1 MEATAA
7 RIFCPTWKRSWGLEI
22 RETEIRSRGSMATMP
37 QPISKNAPKGTRWVT
52 TAVTTAP
59 GTSVSKKVSRARS
72 WAGPTAQQRHRGALF
87 VGPDV
92 RDHKAGRLSHS
103 GQEGNVPVRTAD
115 PGGEDLPAGNTPG
128 NGTQSQV
135 KGAVHVAPLD
145 RRFQNGAG
153 RLGGLKGGEGPFGG
167 RAKPSGRYSLF
178 SGIDDRILSAA

>member
-1 MEATAA
+1 MGHH
-7 RIFCPTWKRSWGLEI
+7 RSDHRTGDQ
-22 RETEIRSRGSMATMP
+22 RF
-37 QPISKNAPKGTRWVT
+37 QKGVQS
-52 TAVTTAP
+52 P
-59 GTSVSKKVSRARS
+59 LLG
-72 WAGPTAQQRHRGALF
+72 GPTAQQRHRGALF

-167 RAKPSGRYSLF
+167 RAKPLRQIQF
-178 SGIDDRILSAA
+178 IFRHR